1 MKVLTSKQTLRFN
14 QPPSPL
20 AYNRRMNLL
29 RVALPLPLRRSFDYL
44 ALTDAPLPAIG
55 SRVSVRFGKTA
66 MIGIVVEH
74 PPTSEI
80 PVERLKPITAA
91 LDTEALLTAD
101 LFAILEWTARYY
113 HHPIGDV
120 FALGLP
126 PSLRQGHSA
135 QRGPRGWKLT
145 SAGVEHF
152 AAQPKRAPLQTRIAA
167 QLSSEQPRSEDQL
180 AEALTDAGDW
190 RAALRRMRATDMVE
204 AVELDCLSSE
214 AVPPDPPHALN
225 PEQAHALKAIQ
236 ATNGFKAF
244 LLDGITGSGKTE
256 VYLQAIAAVLEQGK
270 QVLVLIPE
278 IGLTPQTVQRFRAR
292 FHQHSVALY
301 HSGLSDGERSCTWQ
315 TTRDGRARIVIGTRS
330 AIFLAFADLGL
341 IIVDEE
347 HDASYKQ
354 QEGLRY
360 QARDLA
366 VLRAQSASCA
376 IVLGSATPSLESLH
390 NANEARYEALHL
402 RDRAGGAQPPAF
414 RLLDIRQQRMH
425 AGLSEP
431 LLKEIR
437 RQLDQGG
444 QVLLFLNRRG
454 YAPTLTCHTC
464 GWVAQCP
471 RCDAQM
477 TVHRQAHDLACHH
490 CGTRIAMHTRCPEC
504 GSVELRDFGVGTEKL
519 EQAIA
524 EHFPGVATIRIDRDS
539 TRNKG
544 QIEALLNEAES
555 GRARILIGTQM
566 LAKGHH
572 FPNVSLVAIIHAD
585 GGLFGADFR
594 ATEHLAQLLI
604 QVAGR
609 AGRAERAGEVW
620 IQTHHPDHP
629 LLQTLV
635 REGYAAFAMLAL
647 AERKLAGLPPFSHFA
662 LVRTE
667 SAQAETGMQFLQQ
680 ALQTADPLDA
690 AKDVQFLGPVP
701 APMERRAGRWRAQL
715 LLQAQSRSALH
726 RLLEAWVGSLESLP
740 AARKVRWSL
749 DVDPMDLF

>member
-1 MKVLTSKQTLRFN
+1 
-14 QPPSPL
+14 
-20 AYNRRMNLL
+20 MNLL

-66 MIGIVVEH
+66 MIGIVVEQ

-662 LVRTE
+662 LVRSE

>member
-1 MKVLTSKQTLRFN
+1 
-14 QPPSPL
+14 
-20 AYNRRMNLL
+20 MNLL

-44 ALTDAPLPAIG
+44 ALHDAPLPPIG
-55 SRVSVRFGKTA
+55 SRVSLRFGKTP
-66 MIGIVVEH
+66 MIGIVIEH
-74 PPTSEI
+74 PKDSTI
-80 PVERLKPITAA
+80 PIERLKPIQSA
-91 LDTEALLTAD
+91 LDEHALLPPD

-126 PSLRQGHSA
+126 PALRQGQNA
-135 QRGPRGWKLT
+135 QRGPRGWILT
-145 SAGVEHF
+145 EAGVLHF
-152 AAQPKRAPLQTRIAA
+152 ATKPKRAPLQTRIAA
-167 QLSSEQPRSEDQL
+167 QLSSEHPRSEDQL
-180 AEALTDAGDW
+180 AETLTDAGDW
-190 RAALRRMRATDMVE
+190 RAALRRMRDAGVVD
-204 AVELDCLSSE
+204 AIELDCLSNE
-214 AVPPDPPHALN
+214 AVTPDPPHALN
-225 PEQAHALKAIQ
+225 NEQAGALHAIRA
-236 ATNGFKAF
+236 ARGFKAF

-256 VYLQAIAAVLEQGK
+256 VYLHAISDVLTQGK

-292 FHQHSVALY
+292 FHQDSIALY

-315 TTRDGRARIVIGTRS
+315 AAREGRARIVIGTRS
-330 AIFLAFADLGL
+330 SIFLAFADLGL
-341 IIVDEE
+341 VIVDEE

-360 QARDLA
+360 HARDLA
-366 VLRAQSASCA
+366 VLRAQSAQCP
-376 IVLGSATPSLESLH
+376 IVLGSATPSLESMQ
-390 NANEARYEALHL
+390 NANEARYQALHL
-402 RDRAGGAQPPAF
+402 RERAGGANLPAF
-414 RLLDIRQQRMH
+414 RLLDIRQQRMQ

-431 LLKEIR
+431 LLQEIR

-490 CGTRIAMHTRCPEC
+490 CGTRVALHTRCPDC
-504 GSVELRDFGVGTEKL
+504 GSAELRDFGVGTEKL

-524 EHFPGVATIRIDRDS
+524 ERFPGVATIRIDRDS

-609 AGRAERAGEVW
+609 AGRAERPGQVW

-635 REGYAAFAMLAL
+635 REGYAAFATLAL
-647 AERKLAGLPPFSHFA
+647 EERSLAGLPPFSHFA

-667 SAQAETGMQFLQQ
+667 STQAEAGMQFLQH
-680 ALQTADPLDA
+680 ALQAADQLEA
-690 AKDVQFLGPVP
+690 AEGVQFLGPVP

-715 LLQAQSRSALH
+715 LLQAQSRGALH
-726 RLLEAWVGSLESLP
+726 RLLEAWIESLENLP

>member
-1 MKVLTSKQTLRFN
+1 
-14 QPPSPL
+14 
-20 AYNRRMNLL
+20 MNLL

-44 ALTDAPLPAIG
+44 ALHDAPLPPIG
-55 SRVSVRFGKTA
+55 SRVSLRFGKTP
-66 MIGIVVEH
+66 MIGIVIEH
-74 PPTSEI
+74 PKDSTI
-80 PVERLKPITAA
+80 PIERLKPIQSA
-91 LDTEALLTAD
+91 LDEHALLPPD

-126 PSLRQGHSA
+126 PALRQGQNA
-135 QRGPRGWKLT
+135 QRGPRGWILT
-145 SAGVEHF
+145 EAGVLHF
-152 AAQPKRAPLQTRIAA
+152 ATKPKRAPLQTRIAA
-167 QLSSEQPRSEDQL
+167 QLSSEHPRSEDQL
-180 AEALTDAGDW
+180 AEALVDAGDW
-190 RAALRRMRATDMVE
+190 RAALRRMRDADMAE
-204 AVELDCLSSE
+204 AVELDCLSNE
-214 AVPPDPPHALN
+214 AVTPDPPHALN
-225 PEQAHALKAIQ
+225 NEQAGALHAIRA
-236 ATNGFKAF
+236 ARGFKAF

-256 VYLQAIAAVLEQGK
+256 VYLHAISDVLTQGK

-292 FHQHSVALY
+292 FHQDSIALY

-315 TTRDGRARIVIGTRS
+315 AAREGRARIVIGTRS
-330 AIFLAFADLGL
+330 SIFLAFADLGL
-341 IIVDEE
+341 VIVDEE

-360 QARDLA
+360 HARDLA
-366 VLRAQSASCA
+366 VLRAQSAQCP
-376 IVLGSATPSLESLH
+376 IVLGSATPSLESMQ
-390 NANEARYEALHL
+390 NANEARYQALHL
-402 RDRAGGAQPPAF
+402 RERAGGANLPAF
-414 RLLDIRQQRMH
+414 RLLDIRQQRMQ

-431 LLKEIR
+431 LLQEIR

-490 CGTRIAMHTRCPEC
+490 CGTRVALHTRCPDC
-504 GSVELRDFGVGTEKL
+504 GSAELRDFGVGTEKL

-524 EHFPGVATIRIDRDS
+524 ERFPGVATIRIDRDS

-609 AGRAERAGEVW
+609 AGRAERPGQVW

-635 REGYAAFAMLAL
+635 REGYAAFATLAL
-647 AERKLAGLPPFSHFA
+647 EERSLAGLPPFSHFA

-667 SAQAETGMQFLQQ
+667 STQAETGMQFLQH
-680 ALQTADPLDA
+680 ALQAADQLEA
-690 AKDVQFLGPVP
+690 AEGVQFLGPVP

-715 LLQAQSRSALH
+715 LLQAQSRGALH
-726 RLLEAWVGSLESLP
+726 RLLEAWIESLENLP

>member
-1 MKVLTSKQTLRFN
+1 
-14 QPPSPL
+14 
-20 AYNRRMNLL
+20 MNLL

-44 ALTDAPLPAIG
+44 ALHDAPLPPIG
-55 SRVSVRFGKTA
+55 SRVSLRFGKTP
-66 MIGIVVEH
+66 MIGIVIEH
-74 PPTSEI
+74 PKDSTI
-80 PVERLKPITAA
+80 PIERLKPIQSA
-91 LDTEALLTAD
+91 LDEHALLPPD

-126 PSLRQGHSA
+126 PALRQGQNA
-135 QRGPRGWKLT
+135 QRGPRGWILT
-145 SAGVEHF
+145 EAGVLHF
-152 AAQPKRAPLQTRIAA
+152 ATKPKRAPLQTRIAA
-167 QLSSEQPRSEDQL
+167 QLSSEHPRSEDQL
-180 AEALTDAGDW
+180 AEALVDAGDW
-190 RAALRRMRATDMVE
+190 RAALRRMRDADMVE
-204 AVELDCLSSE
+204 AVELDCLSNE
-214 AVPPDPPHALN
+214 AVTPDPPHALN
-225 PEQAHALKAIQ
+225 NEQAGALHAIRA
-236 ATNGFKAF
+236 ARGFKAF

-256 VYLQAIAAVLEQGK
+256 VYLHAISDVLTQGK

-292 FHQHSVALY
+292 FHQDSIALY

-315 TTRDGRARIVIGTRS
+315 AAREGRARIVIGTRS
-330 AIFLAFADLGL
+330 SIFLAFADLGL
-341 IIVDEE
+341 VIVDEE

-360 QARDLA
+360 HARDLA
-366 VLRAQSASCA
+366 VLRAQSAQCP
-376 IVLGSATPSLESLH
+376 IVLGSATPSLESMQ
-390 NANEARYEALHL
+390 NANEARYQALHL
-402 RDRAGGAQPPAF
+402 RERAGGANLPAF
-414 RLLDIRQQRMH
+414 RLLDIRQQRMQ

-431 LLKEIR
+431 LLQEIR
-437 RQLDQGG
+437 HQLDQGG

-490 CGTRIAMHTRCPEC
+490 CGTRVALHTRCPDC
-504 GSVELRDFGVGTEKL
+504 GSAELRDFGVGTEKL

-524 EHFPGVATIRIDRDS
+524 ERFPGVATIRIDRDS

-609 AGRAERAGEVW
+609 AGRAERPGQVW

-635 REGYAAFAMLAL
+635 REGYAAFATLAL
-647 AERKLAGLPPFSHFA
+647 EERSLAGLPPFSHFA

-667 SAQAETGMQFLQQ
+667 STQAETGMQFLQH
-680 ALQTADPLDA
+680 ALQAADQLEA
-690 AKDVQFLGPVP
+690 AEGVQFLGPVP

-715 LLQAQSRSALH
+715 LLQAQSRGALH
-726 RLLEAWVGSLESLP
+726 RLLEAWIGSLESLP

>member
-1 MKVLTSKQTLRFN
+1 
-14 QPPSPL
+14 
-20 AYNRRMNLL
+20 
-29 RVALPLPLRRSFDYL
+29 
-44 ALTDAPLPAIG
+44 
-55 SRVSVRFGKTA
+55 
-66 MIGIVVEH
+66 
-74 PPTSEI
+74 
-80 PVERLKPITAA
+80 
-91 LDTEALLTAD
+91 
-101 LFAILEWTARYY
+101 
-113 HHPIGDV
+113 
-120 FALGLP
+120 
-126 PSLRQGHSA
+126 
-135 QRGPRGWKLT
+135 
-145 SAGVEHF
+145 
-152 AAQPKRAPLQTRIAA
+152 
-167 QLSSEQPRSEDQL
+167 
-180 AEALTDAGDW
+180 
-190 RAALRRMRATDMVE
+190 
-204 AVELDCLSSE
+204 VELDCLSSE

-519 EQAIA
+519 AQAIA

-667 SAQAETGMQFLQQ
+667 STQAETGMQFLQQ

>member
-1 MKVLTSKQTLRFN
+1 
-14 QPPSPL
+14 
-20 AYNRRMNLL
+20 MNLL

-44 ALTDAPLPAIG
+44 ALHDAPLPPIG
-55 SRVSVRFGKTA
+55 SRVSLRFGKTP
-66 MIGIVVEH
+66 MIGIVIEH
-74 PPTSEI
+74 PKDSTI
-80 PVERLKPITAA
+80 PIERLKPIQSA
-91 LDTEALLTAD
+91 LDEHALLPPD

-126 PSLRQGHSA
+126 PALRQGQNA
-135 QRGPRGWKLT
+135 QRGPRGWILT
-145 SAGVEHF
+145 EAGVLHF
-152 AAQPKRAPLQTRIAA
+152 ATKPKRAPLQTRIAA
-167 QLSSEQPRSEDQL
+167 QLSSEHPRSEDQL
-180 AEALTDAGDW
+180 AETLTDAGDW
-190 RAALRRMRATDMVE
+190 RAALRRMRDADMVE
-204 AVELDCLSSE
+204 AVELDCLSNE
-214 AVPPDPPHALN
+214 AVTPDPPHALN
-225 PEQAHALKAIQ
+225 NEQAGALHAIRA
-236 ATNGFKAF
+236 ARGFKAF

-256 VYLQAIAAVLEQGK
+256 VYLHAISDVLTQGK

-292 FHQHSVALY
+292 FHQDSIALY

-315 TTRDGRARIVIGTRS
+315 AAREGRARIVIGTRS
-330 AIFLAFADLGL
+330 SIFLAFADLGL
-341 IIVDEE
+341 VIVDEE

-360 QARDLA
+360 HARDLA
-366 VLRAQSASCA
+366 VLRAQSAQCP
-376 IVLGSATPSLESLH
+376 IVLGSATPSLESMQ
-390 NANEARYEALHL
+390 NANEARYQALHL
-402 RDRAGGAQPPAF
+402 RERAGGANLPAF
-414 RLLDIRQQRMH
+414 RLLDIRQQRMQ

-431 LLKEIR
+431 LLQEIR

-490 CGTRIAMHTRCPEC
+490 CGTRVALHTRCPDC
-504 GSVELRDFGVGTEKL
+504 GSAELRDFGVGTEKL

-524 EHFPGVATIRIDRDS
+524 ERFPGVATIRIDRDS

-609 AGRAERAGEVW
+609 AGRAERPGQVW

-635 REGYAAFAMLAL
+635 REGYAAFATLAL
-647 AERKLAGLPPFSHFA
+647 EERSLAGLPPFSHFA

-667 SAQAETGMQFLQQ
+667 STQAETGMQFLQH
-680 ALQTADPLDA
+680 ALQAADQLEA
-690 AKDVQFLGPVP
+690 AEGVQFLGPVP

-715 LLQAQSRSALH
+715 LLQAQSRGALH
-726 RLLEAWVGSLESLP
+726 RLLEAWIGSLENLP

>member
-1 MKVLTSKQTLRFN
+1 
-14 QPPSPL
+14 
-20 AYNRRMNLL
+20 MNLL

-44 ALTDAPLPAIG
+44 ALHDAPLPPIG
-55 SRVSVRFGKTA
+55 SRVSLRFGKTP
-66 MIGIVVEH
+66 MIGIVIEH
-74 PPTSEI
+74 PKDSTI
-80 PVERLKPITAA
+80 PIERLKPIQSA
-91 LDTEALLTAD
+91 LDEHALLPPD

-126 PSLRQGHSA
+126 PALRQGQNA
-135 QRGPRGWKLT
+135 QRGPRGWILT
-145 SAGVEHF
+145 EAGVLHF
-152 AAQPKRAPLQTRIAA
+152 ATKPKRAPLQTRIAA
-167 QLSSEQPRSEDQL
+167 QLSSEHPRSEDQL
-180 AEALTDAGDW
+180 AETLTDAGDW
-190 RAALRRMRATDMVE
+190 RAALRRMRDAGVAD
-204 AVELDCLSSE
+204 AIELDCLSNE
-214 AVPPDPPHALN
+214 AVTPDPPHALN
-225 PEQAHALKAIQ
+225 NEQAGALHAIRA
-236 ATNGFKAF
+236 ARGFKAF

-256 VYLQAIAAVLEQGK
+256 VYLHAISDVLTQGK

-292 FHQHSVALY
+292 FHQDSIALY

-315 TTRDGRARIVIGTRS
+315 AAREGRARIVIGTRS
-330 AIFLAFADLGL
+330 SIFLAFADLGL
-341 IIVDEE
+341 VIVDEE

-360 QARDLA
+360 HARDLA
-366 VLRAQSASCA
+366 VLRAQSAQCP
-376 IVLGSATPSLESLH
+376 IVLGSATPSLESMQ
-390 NANEARYEALHL
+390 NANEARYQALHL
-402 RDRAGGAQPPAF
+402 RERAGGANLPAF
-414 RLLDIRQQRMH
+414 RLLDIRQQRMQ

-431 LLKEIR
+431 LLQEIR

-490 CGTRIAMHTRCPEC
+490 CGTRVALHTRCPDC
-504 GSVELRDFGVGTEKL
+504 GSAELRDFGVGTEKL

-524 EHFPGVATIRIDRDS
+524 ERFPGVATIRIDRDS

-609 AGRAERAGEVW
+609 AGRAERPGQVW

-635 REGYAAFAMLAL
+635 REGYAAFATLAL
-647 AERKLAGLPPFSHFA
+647 EERSLAGLPPFSHFA

-667 SAQAETGMQFLQQ
+667 STQAETGMQFLQH
-680 ALQTADPLDA
+680 ALQAADQLEA
-690 AKDVQFLGPVP
+690 AEGVQFLGPVP

-715 LLQAQSRSALH
+715 LLQAQSRGALH
-726 RLLEAWVGSLESLP
+726 RLLEAWIESLENLP

>member
-1 MKVLTSKQTLRFN
+1 
-14 QPPSPL
+14 
-20 AYNRRMNLL
+20 MNLL

-91 LDTEALLTAD
+91 LDIEALLTAD

-190 RAALRRMRATDMVE
+190 RAALRRMRAADMVE

-236 ATNGFKAF
+236 ATSGFKAF

-437 RQLDQGG
+437 RQLDQSG

-662 LVRTE
+662 LVRSE
-667 SAQAETGMQFLQQ
+667 STQAETGMQFLQQ

>member
-1 MKVLTSKQTLRFN
+1 
-14 QPPSPL
+14 
-20 AYNRRMNLL
+20 MNLL

-44 ALTDAPLPAIG
+44 ALHDAPLPPIG
-55 SRVSVRFGKTA
+55 SRVSLRFGKTP
-66 MIGIVVEH
+66 MIGIVIEH
-74 PPTSEI
+74 PKDSTI
-80 PVERLKPITAA
+80 PIERLKPIQSA
-91 LDTEALLTAD
+91 LDEHALLPPD

-126 PSLRQGHSA
+126 PALRQGQNA
-135 QRGPRGWKLT
+135 QRGPRGWILT
-145 SAGVEHF
+145 EAGVLHF
-152 AAQPKRAPLQTRIAA
+152 ATKPKRAPLQTRIAA
-167 QLSSEQPRSEDQL
+167 QLSSEHPRSEDQL
-180 AEALTDAGDW
+180 AETLTDAGDW
-190 RAALRRMRATDMVE
+190 RAALRRMRDAGVAD
-204 AVELDCLSSE
+204 AIELDCLSNE
-214 AVPPDPPHALN
+214 AVTPDPPHALN
-225 PEQAHALKAIQ
+225 NEQAGALHAIRA
-236 ATNGFKAF
+236 ARGFKAF

-256 VYLQAIAAVLEQGK
+256 VYLHAISDVLTQGK

-292 FHQHSVALY
+292 FHQDSIALY

-315 TTRDGRARIVIGTRS
+315 AAREGRARIVIGTRS
-330 AIFLAFADLGL
+330 SIFLAFADLGL
-341 IIVDEE
+341 VIVDEE

-360 QARDLA
+360 HARDLA
-366 VLRAQSASCA
+366 VLRAQSAQCP
-376 IVLGSATPSLESLH
+376 IVLGSATPSLESMQ
-390 NANEARYEALHL
+390 NANEARYQALHL
-402 RDRAGGAQPPAF
+402 RERAGGANLPAF
-414 RLLDIRQQRMH
+414 RLLDIRQQRMQ

-431 LLKEIR
+431 LLQEIR

-490 CGTRIAMHTRCPEC
+490 CGTRVALHTRCPDC
-504 GSVELRDFGVGTEKL
+504 GSAELRDFGVGTEKL

-524 EHFPGVATIRIDRDS
+524 ERFPGVATIRIDRDS

-609 AGRAERAGEVW
+609 AGRAERPGQVW

-635 REGYAAFAMLAL
+635 REGYAAFATLAL
-647 AERKLAGLPPFSHFA
+647 EERSLAGLPPFSHFA

-667 SAQAETGMQFLQQ
+667 STQAETGMQFLQH
-680 ALQTADPLDA
+680 ALQAADQLEA
-690 AKDVQFLGPVP
+690 AEGVQFLGPVP

-715 LLQAQSRSALH
+715 LLQTQSRGALH
-726 RLLEAWVGSLESLP
+726 RLLEAWIGSLENLP

>member
-1 MKVLTSKQTLRFN
+1 
-14 QPPSPL
+14 
-20 AYNRRMNLL
+20 MNLL

-190 RAALRRMRATDMVE
+190 RAALRRMRATDMIE

-662 LVRTE
+662 LVRSE
-667 SAQAETGMQFLQQ
+667 STQAETGMQFLQQ

>member
-1 MKVLTSKQTLRFN
+1 
-14 QPPSPL
+14 
-20 AYNRRMNLL
+20 MNLL

-66 MIGIVVEH
+66 MIGIVVEQ

-236 ATNGFKAF
+236 ATSGFKAF

-662 LVRTE
+662 LVRSE